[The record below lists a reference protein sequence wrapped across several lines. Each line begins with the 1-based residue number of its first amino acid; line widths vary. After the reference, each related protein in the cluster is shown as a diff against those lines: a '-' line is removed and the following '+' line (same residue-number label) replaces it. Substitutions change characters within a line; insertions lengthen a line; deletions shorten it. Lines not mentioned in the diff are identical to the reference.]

1 MDITIENSLMDSK
14 GLESKVKT
22 EYERIK
28 QKRDK
33 KNEVMTETLV
43 KWVREQAETY
53 GVSPYD
59 VVRIYSSFVNENG
72 DILIRK
78 RYSRVIYINNKQ
90 LNLKGSYHDS
100 LLYWYQNTGLSI
112 TLFPIVFTLAWR
124 RSSMTD
130 KNDTEY
136 LKNFERLPFHRF
148 ERITTTKD
156 EEKRALK
163 AKYCDYV
170 DAKVNLSTSSL
181 GNDNQSTSPLE
192 NEDREL
198 KDKVA
203 ELNKR
208 LAEYDEKIAELN
220 AELER
225 KNLAQNSCV
234 VEEISAHGAHLQT
247 GEVLHLVE
255 HSGIRKGSESS
266 NQEWAV
272 VLSLLTGCSVNTLR
286 QKMST
291 PDLSPA
297 SRAKVE
303 KLYNE
308 ALEELKKKNK
318 GSV

>member
-1 MDITIENSLMDSK
+1 MDSEEIEFMVVDTEIEDFVRK
-14 GLESKVKT
+14 QTEFYKVSAFG
-22 EYERIK
+22 I
-28 QKRDK
+28 
-33 KNEVMTETLV
+33 
-43 KWVREQAETY
+43 VRLWFFF
-53 GVSPYD
+53 
-59 VVRIYSSFVNENG
+59 INENG
-72 DILIRK
+72 DILVKEDSRTICIRN
-78 RYSRVIYINNKQ
+78 RQ
-90 LNLKGSYHDS
+90 LNWEGSYSES
-100 LLYWYQNTGLSI
+100 LLYWRHYLGVELTPAE
-112 TLFPIVFTLAWR
+112 FVWVYTLAWQ
-124 RSSMTD
+124 RSSVTD
-130 KNDTEY
+130 KNDLDY
-136 LKNFERLPFHRF
+136 LKDLSKVQVRFCRF
-148 ERITTTKD
+148 EQITKKKKP
-156 EEKRALK
+156 EQ
-163 AKYCDYV
+163 YCDYV

-208 LAEYDEKIAELN
+208 ISEYEGKIAELN

-286 QKMST
+286 QKMSK
-291 PDLSPA
+291 PDLSDGA
-297 SRAKVE
+297 RGKVE
-303 KLYNE
+303 KLYNDK
-308 ALEELKKKNK
+308 LEELKKKNK

>member
-1 MDITIENSLMDSK
+1 MDIISEKDLMDSEEIEFMVVDTEIEDFVRK
-14 GLESKVKT
+14 QTEFYKVSAFG
-22 EYERIK
+22 I
-28 QKRDK
+28 
-33 KNEVMTETLV
+33 
-43 KWVREQAETY
+43 VRLKCF
-53 GVSPYD
+53 
-59 VVRIYSSFVNENG
+59 FVNENG
-72 DILIRK
+72 DILVK
-78 RYSRVIYINNKQ
+78 EGSRAIYISNRE
-90 LNLKGSYHDS
+90 LDWKGSYSESFLD
-100 LLYWYQNTGLSI
+100 YWRYYIAELRLSEFV
-112 TLFPIVFTLAWR
+112 LVYPLAWQ
-124 RSSMTD
+124 RSSVTD
-130 KNDTEY
+130 KNDLDY
-136 LKNFERLPFHRF
+136 LKDLSEVQGYFCRF
-148 ERITTTKD
+148 EQITKGKKT
-156 EEKRALK
+156 EQH
-163 AKYCDYV
+163 CDYV

-208 LAEYDEKIAELN
+208 LAEYEGKIAELN

-234 VEEISAHGAHLQT
+234 VEEISARGANLQT

-255 HSGIRKGSESS
+255 HSGIRNGNKSS
-266 NQEWAV
+266 NMEWAV
-272 VLSLLTGCSVNTLR
+272 VLSLLTDCSVNTLR

-303 KLYNE
+303 KLYNDK
-308 ALEELKKKNK
+308 LDELKKKNK